1 MINKYYEKFK
11 KFIKDN
17 YLFLTFYITLIAV
30 LFYPLPYYI
39 YNGGGTI
46 NVDKRIEIE
55 NSYKD
60 KGSFNL
66 CYVSEIKATISSYIL
81 AKILPEWDIIK
92 SEEVV
97 LNNNETDKDV
107 FIRNRIYL
115 NNANINAISVAYK
128 KASKEFNIKK
138 TDNYVIYLTEK
149 ANTNIKI
156 GDKITSVDGQT
167 IETLEEL
174 RKLVNTKNINDKIIF
189 KVERNGKEKDCYAT
203 VYEEKNNKLVGI
215 SIQNNYDYTT
225 NPDIKLKFTANESG
239 PSGGLLLSLSIYNHL
254 VKEDITNGLKIAGT
268 GTIDENGSVGEIGG
282 VKYKLK
288 GAISDNADIF
298 IVPNG
303 ENYKEAISLQKKHNY
318 DIKIIGV
325 STFDEALEK
334 LQEMS
339 K

>member
-11 KFIKDN
+11 KFIKGN

-46 NVDKRIEIE
+46 NVDERIEID

-66 CYVSEIKATISSYIL
+66 CYVSEIKATIPTYLL
-81 AKILPEWDIIK
+81 ALVLPDWDIIK
-92 SEEVV
+92 AEEVT
-97 LNNNETDKDV
+97 LNEEETDQDV
-107 FIRNRIYL
+107 FTRNRIYL
-115 NNANINAISVAYK
+115 NNANMNAISVAYK
-128 KASKEFNIKK
+128 KAEKDFEIEEIN
-138 TDNYVIYLTEK
+138 NYIIYLTEK
-149 ANTNIKI
+149 AETNLKVGDKIKLVDGKKIELLEDLKELVNKKDI
-156 GDKITSVDGQT
+156 GDKITF
-167 IETLEEL
+167 I
-174 RKLVNTKNINDKIIF
+174 
-189 KVERNGKEKDCYAT
+189 VERNNKEKECYAT

-215 SIQNNYDYTT
+215 SIQSNYDYNT
-225 NPDIKLKFTANESG
+225 NPNIELNFTSNESG

-268 GTIDENGSVGEIGG
+268 GTIDEEGNAGEIGG

-288 GAISDNADIF
+288 GAVDDNADIF

-303 ENYKEAISLQKKHNY
+303 ENYEEAISLKKKYNY